1 MTRWGAF
8 LWLAVAGL
16 GLTAGCDDD
25 VLGCDDCSP
34 VEQVQEKICDLK
46 THVCV
51 PRVGGGWD
59 GVILWEG
66 DEDNAPDK
74 CPEVT
79 TNISFWGEEVLPPNM
94 PPNTPAQTLVGCG
107 FIEDGI
113 CEAHPDFDDDAH
125 PEFDEEE
132 DLDGIHYICAPR
144 VEGWNACIVANSP
157 RGCPPAYTAQTIV
170 GSDSAGDLEWTVCC
184 VGDAEGPKSPPEMLP
199 ETPEVV
205 ESHADKVMSPEEGI
219 KVRFTMPRD

>member
-1 MTRWGAF
+1 MARWSAF

-16 GLTAGCDDD
+16 GLITGCENTFD
-25 VLGCDDCSP
+25 GCYGCSQDEA
-34 VEQVQEKICDLK
+34 VEQVQVKVCDLE

-107 FIEDGI
+107 FIEDGV
-113 CEAHPDFDDDAH
+113 CESDPDYLGD
-125 PEFDEEE
+125 PWDET
-132 DLDGIHYICAPR
+132 HFICAPN
-144 VEGWNACIVANSP
+144 VEGWDACIVANST
-157 RGCPPAYTAQTIV
+157 RVCPPSYTAQTIV
-170 GSDSAGDLEWTVCC
+170 GSDIAGDVEWTVCC
-184 VGDAEGPKSPPEMLP
+184 RGGEDGPKSPPEMLP
-199 ETPEVV
+199 ETPEEV
-205 ESHADKVMSPEEGI
+205 EGHPDKVMSPEEGI

>member
-1 MTRWGAF
+1 MTRWSAFLCF

-16 GLTAGCDDD
+16 GLTAGCNNNA
-25 VLGCDDCSP
+25 GKCYECSPAEP
-34 VEQVQEKICDLK
+34 VEQVKVCDLK

-59 GVILWEG
+59 GVLKWEG
-66 DEDNAPDK
+66 DEDNAPDR

-79 TNISFWGEEVLPPNM
+79 TNISFWGDEVLPPNM

-113 CEAHPDFDDDAH
+113 CDGHPDDD
-125 PEFDEEE
+125 EE
-132 DLDGIHYICAPR
+132 DLDEVHFICAPR

-157 RGCPPAYTAQTIV
+157 RDCPPAYTAQTIV
-170 GSDSAGDLEWTVCC
+170 GSDTAGDLEWTVCC
-184 VGDAEGPKSPPEMLP
+184 LGESEVYPEAPPETLP
-199 ETPEVV
+199 ETPEEV
-205 ESHADKVMSPEEGI
+205 EGNPDKVVSPPEGI
-219 KVRFTMPRD
+219 KVRFTLPRD